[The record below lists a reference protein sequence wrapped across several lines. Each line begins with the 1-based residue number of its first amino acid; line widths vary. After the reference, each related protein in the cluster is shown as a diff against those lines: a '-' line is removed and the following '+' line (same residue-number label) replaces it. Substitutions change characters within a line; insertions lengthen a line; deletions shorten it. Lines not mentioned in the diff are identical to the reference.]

1 MRGIL
6 RLTLVVLLGSLIAC
20 HSTKLE
26 GHYEG
31 TRLDFDQDE
40 GAGGPAAIDLEPT
53 GSCLYSDHSR
63 GKYSDHSRGKRP
75 CHWERSTGGITVHL
89 TDGESLPFQWAGG
102 KLSHLERDGT
112 GGGICIELVKDAAVR
127 GAEAG
132 ICRGVMMGPPLHPS
146 PTWPTPPPPPPPPP
160 R

>member
-112 GGGICIELVKDAAVR
+112 GGGVCIELVKDAAVW

-132 ICRGVMMGPPLHPS
+132 LCRGVMMGL
-146 PTWPTPPPPPPPPP
+146 PPPPPPPPP